1 MVTAASLTTGRQQV
15 PEIRAGRNMLA
26 ESRTLRMTRTEL
38 LELRQ
43 RHPIGQVLNRH
54 VQQIESLRLRPSRY
68 WWPLQCPD

>member
-26 ESRTLRMTRTEL
+26 ESRTLRMTRTAL

-43 RHPIGQVLNRH
+43 RHPIGQ
-54 VQQIESLRLRPSRY
+54 
-68 WWPLQCPD
+68 D